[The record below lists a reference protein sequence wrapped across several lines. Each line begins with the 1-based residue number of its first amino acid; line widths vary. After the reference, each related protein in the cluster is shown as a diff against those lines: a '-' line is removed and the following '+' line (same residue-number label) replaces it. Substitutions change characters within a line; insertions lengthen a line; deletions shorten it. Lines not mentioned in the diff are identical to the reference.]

1 VKAVKTRQNAES
13 KLVSNTWAYIFKYKS
28 PNKFG
33 NVKENTDEVVAS
45 TWFEEQDN
53 RKQNADDNN
62 PQHLHHHHHHQ
73 EETRRVQ
80 EDLRV
85 AII

>member
-13 KLVSNTWAYIFKYKS
+13 KIATNTWAYIFKYK
-28 PNKFG
+28 FE
-33 NVKENTDEVVAS
+33 NVKENTDVVVAS
-45 TWFEEQDN
+45 TWFEERDN

-73 EETRRVQ
+73 EEARRVQ
-80 EDLRV
+80 EDLRK